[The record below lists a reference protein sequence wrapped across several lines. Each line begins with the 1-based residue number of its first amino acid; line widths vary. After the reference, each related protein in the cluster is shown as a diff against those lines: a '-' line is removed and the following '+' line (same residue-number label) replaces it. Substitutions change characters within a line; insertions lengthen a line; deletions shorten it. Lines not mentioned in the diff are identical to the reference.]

1 MQELGLDNNRD
12 EAVDDWDPIE
22 EDSEGEDEEEE
33 EFQNLILF

>member
-1 MQELGLDNNRD
+1 MPCRNLAWTMDNNRD

-33 EFQNLILF
+33 GF